1 MEVRRCA
8 KCMEELTG
16 DVCPKCGFDE
26 KAAPQSPIGLR
37 RNTVLH
43 GRYLVGNILG
53 QGGFGIT
60 YIGFDLLLNIKV
72 AIKEY
77 FPMGN
82 VSRDHN
88 FSNELQWNPSQ
99 LNQDQ
104 QKAGCENFLKEARKM
119 AKIDSIP
126 GIVRVR
132 DTFFENKT
140 AYIVMDFVE
149 GVTLKAS
156 LLKSGP
162 MKYSEC
168 IAMLMPLMKSLSEV
182 HKQGLIHRDIS
193 PDNIMIQPDGSLRL
207 LDLGAAKDINVNREG
222 VSQMV
227 TKKGFSPAEQYME
240 SGSIGGF
247 TDVYAMCAT
256 IYYCITGKVVPDAME
271 RLMQDPLNFAL
282 PMKENLTKEAEEIL
296 RAGLAVKAEERI
308 QSMEELVSRLSGNI
322 SYASTQEIRN
332 AAIKMADFGNTE
344 NPADSGITD
353 EKKNKKRKG
362 LTIGISLAAVS
373 IIAASLAIVLGVLQP
388 WKKTIERLG
397 TSNSNMLND
406 GGFAM
411 IEEQYEYFIDQNDT
425 LYVCTYDTED
435 QCFYVDYGIAVAQK
449 ARYICLGE
457 EKVYFVL
464 EEEDTGYYSVCQ
476 MDFDGS
482 NVEKLYETNETVG
495 LMQYTLLTNKDQYL
509 YFMET
514 EGDNAKL
521 IRYSIEDGFAET
533 VVDDDVWWYNVY
545 QDSIYYTTARNN
557 EVVLSKTNLDGKKE
571 KVLSEGET
579 YGYGFIENDT
589 IYLYSM
595 DEKALVLCDLEGNK
609 TGAIYEATMDTSFF
623 TFAYGDN
630 WIYYVSAD
638 DNAIHKIRS
647 NGTGDTIVIEGHY
660 AVSICFVSDC
670 IWFSEGM
677 ISQDEMQLV
686 RTYICG
692 KDGDWMVA
700 LQDADVKKTEDG
712 LLYKLTGGEVTICGY
727 VGDEINV
734 GIPYNIEDF
743 PVTSIEE
750 DSLPDGHYYYLYADE
765 DDLLCAWNET
775 KDGVVIT
782 GYTGTLTSFMLPDYI
797 EGYPVTEIG
806 DSAFENSEIEQIILP
821 KTLVKIGEKAFQF
834 SKQLIFVNMSNQ
846 VTEIGAWAFDD
857 CKSLTYISL
866 PDSLKTISPFAF
878 WGAGLTTVTI
888 PSGVEYIGNG
898 AFGYGSELLTDIV
911 ISEENPYYTTVDGI
925 LYTKDMQGLVCVPA
939 GKTGSIY
946 VPDGVMVIG
955 DRAFAGCSSITDV
968 TLPDS
973 VIAIQERAFLDCS
986 AMTDIVIPRSVIM
999 IYDLAFQY
1007 CDSLT
1012 SITISSDCSLGSM
1025 MYSNVEVLYYED

>member
-16 DVCPKCGFDE
+16 DVCQKCGFDE
-26 KAAPQSPIGLR
+26 KAAPQSPIGLK
-37 RNTVLH
+37 RNTLLH

-99 LNQDQ
+99 LNLDQ

-140 AYIVMDFVE
+140 AYIVMDFIE

-182 HKQGLIHRDIS
+182 HKLGLIHRDIS

-271 RLMQDPLNFAL
+271 RLMQDPLTFAL
-282 PMKENLTKEAEEIL
+282 PMKENLTKETEEIL
-296 RAGLAVKAEERI
+296 RAGLAVKAEDRI

-332 AAIKMADFGNTE
+332 AAIKMADFGNTQHPTE
-344 NPADSGITD
+344 R
-353 EKKNKKRKG
+353 KKNKRRKG
-362 LTIGISLAAVS
+362 LIIGISFAAVS
-373 IIAASLAIVLGVLQP
+373 MLVASLAIVLGVLQP

-411 IEEQYEYFIDQNDT
+411 IEEQYEYFVDQNNI
-425 LYVCTYDTED
+425 LYVCTYDTKD
-435 QCFYVDYGIAVAQK
+435 QCFYVDNGTAVAQK

-457 EKVYFVL
+457 EKIYFIL
-464 EEEDTGYYSVCQ
+464 EEEDTGNYSVCQ

-482 NVEKLYETNETVG
+482 NVEKLYETNQTLG

-521 IRYSIEDGFAET
+521 IRYSIGDDFVET
-533 VVDDDVWWYNVY
+533 VVEEDVWWYNVY
-545 QDSIYYTTARNN
+545 EDSIYYTTARNN
-557 EVVLSKTNLDGKKE
+557 EIVLLKTNLDGKKE

-579 YGYGFIENDT
+579 YGFGFIENDT

-630 WIYYVSAD
+630 WIYYVSTE

-647 NGTGDTIVIEGHY
+647 NGTGDTVVIEGHY
-660 AVSICFVSDC
+660 AVSICYVSDS
-670 IWFSEGM
+670 IWFLEGM
-677 ISQDEMQLV
+677 NSQDETQLV
-686 RTYICG
+686 RAYICG
-692 KDGDWMVA
+692 KDGDWMLP

-712 LLYKLTGGEVTICGY
+712 LLYKLTGGEATICGY
-727 VGDEINV
+727 VGEEINV
-734 GIPYNIEDF
+734 GIPYFIEEY

-750 DSLPDGHYYYLYADE
+750 DALPDGHYYYLYADE
-765 DDLLCAWNET
+765 KELLYAWNET

-782 GYTGTLTSFMLPDYI
+782 GYTGTLTRFMIPDYI

-806 DSAFENSEIEQIILP
+806 DSAFIYSQIEQIILP
-821 KTLVKIGEKAFQF
+821 KTLVKIGEKAFQY
-834 SKQLIFVNMSNQ
+834 SDQLVFVNMSNQ

-857 CKSLTYISL
+857 CEKLTYIYL

-878 WGAGLTTVTI
+878 WGAGLTSVSI
-888 PSGVEYIGNG
+888 PSGVEYIGMG
-898 AFGYGSELLTDIV
+898 AFGCGSESFTEIVLLG
-911 ISEENPYYTTVDGI
+911 ENPYYTTVDGI
-925 LYTKDMQGLVCVPA
+925 LYSKDMLEVLCVPA

-946 VPDGVMVIG
+946 VPDGVVSIG
-955 DRAFAGCSSITDV
+955 NRAFAGCAYITNV
-968 TLPDS
+968 ILPDS
-973 VIAIQERAFLDCS
+973 VTSIQERAFVDCV
-986 AMTDIVIPRSVIM
+986 AMTDIVIPRSVKM
-999 IYDLAFQY
+999 IYDLAFQF
-1007 CDSLT
+1007 CTSLT
-1012 SITISSDCSLGSM
+1012 SITISPDCSLGSM
-1025 MYSNVEVLYYED
+1025 MYYYGEVLYYED